1 MRETEMQPPAQDAWV
16 CDICGDQIT
25 TPGTALVIWRE
36 SKDRPM
42 YDFEIIHKNVDNWRC
57 WDRAEAKGYRASYEL
72 GWCLGVDGLTV
83 LLSWLSRGPVDG
95 GGHPDVAIEDLDGYV
110 DLVRRLQIPHY
121 EQARRRFRDQ
131 DVYEKLVGVNR
142 EYPYTQD
149 NLRWAAGQPLP
160 D

>member
-1 MRETEMQPPAQDAWV
+1 VAL
-16 CDICGDQIT
+16 T
-25 TPGTALVIWRE
+25 T
-36 SKDRPM
+36 
-42 YDFEIIHKNVDNWRC
+42 
-57 WDRAEAKGYRASYEL
+57 
-72 GWCLGVDGLTV
+72 

-131 DVYEKLVGVNR
+131 EVHEKLVGVNPVH
-142 EYPYTQD
+142 PYTQD